1 MIVWDEFRFGW
12 YIAWEKPSIVR
23 FQKASWPCR
32 HHHGHHVGRARATL
46 YSMGR
51 SVSVQLRPWIGLT
64 LVAKRGN
71 VSTMWREYRV
81 FDVTDVHLICLT
93 ENATYTNCHWDHS
106 AGTSVEELGR
116 LGISEADWEAGRSLM
131 GQQFDWTQNSAMLVV
146 FWIIMCSNW
155 EEQDRFVGRLE
166 QYTRIFKW
174 QMVLVGKWH
183 LTALEADSYCWNVEG
198 WWGRKEQVVA
208 ISFGR
213 CILNCHQLCKNF
225 PFQDRELC
233 GIAFRY

>member
-1 MIVWDEFRFGW
+1 MVITLDERGQHFIPWEEVSLSSYGRGSASLWLQSVGTCQQCEGNIVCLMSLT
-12 YIAWEKPSIVR
+12 Y
-23 FQKASWPCR
+23 
-32 HHHGHHVGRARATL
+32 TL
-46 YSMGR
+46 
-51 SVSVQLRPWIGLT
+51 SVSLKCYLYKLSLRSQ
-64 LVAKRGN
+64 RGN
-71 VSTMWREYRV
+71 FCWGAWTTRDW
-81 FDVTDVHLICLT
+81 
-93 ENATYTNCHWDHS
+93 
-106 AGTSVEELGR
+106 
-116 LGISEADWEAGRSLM
+116 DWEADRSLI

-155 EEQDRFVGRLE
+155 EEQDRFVGRLA